1 MGLISKILGRNVKKW
16 RSIRGMSQENLAF
29 LLNVH
34 SNTVGRF
41 ERGEHFCKPETLEK
55 LSKILTVSPSE
66 LFEHNSKK
74 FNIDNNDIV
83 YKIGKELG
91 VLSSDELEK
100 VYNYVLSLK
109 S

>member
-1 MGLISKILGRNVKKW
+1 M
-16 RSIRGMSQENLAF
+16 
-29 LLNVH
+29 NVH
-34 SNTVGRF
+34 TNTVGRF

-55 LSKILTVSPSE
+55 LSKILKVSPSE